1 MKKSLFAMFVLCL
14 VLGLWA
20 CAAAP
25 KQPTSTVTLPP
36 ISTTASCP
44 PKPVEPVPSTTVSKP
59 GKLEMQ
65 LQGDLEITLEY
76 GESYV
81 EPGVVALYY
90 HPSSPER
97 GELVE
102 VTITNTMDPAKLG
115 TYQIIYLAVS
125 GNLSILRERTV
136 HIVDT
141 VAPQIQLVTDPEH
154 FTAFGQPYEEE
165 GFTATDNY
173 DGDITHL
180 VESREENGV
189 VIYTVTDSSGNRA
202 EAVRPVV
209 YDHRKAPLITL
220 EGSAACTV
228 QAGTCFIEPGYSAID
243 DADGDVTQQ
252 VTVTGEVD
260 FYTAGTYILTYSV
273 TDSHGNTASVQRT
286 VTVEPIRQPDRV
298 EPGGKVIYLTF
309 DDGPSQHTE
318 RLLAI
323 LEKYNAKATFFV
335 CKTGYISLLPKIAEG
350 GHSIGVHSVT
360 HRYSQIY
367 ASKEAY
373 FKDLYQ
379 MQDIIYDYTG
389 IRTTL
394 IRFPGGSSNTVSAN
408 YCKGIM
414 TELVKSVKDQGFQYF
429 DWSVTSGD
437 AGGTTSTEKV
447 YQNVINGCSGKR
459 RPVVLQHDIKGFS
472 VDAVEKIIIW
482 GLQNGYTFQ
491 ALTPES
497 PNCHH
502 GINN

>member
-1 MKKSLFAMFVLCL
+1 MKKTLFAFLILLTVLCF
-14 VLGLWA
+14 GA
-20 CAAAP
+20 CTEAAD
-25 KQPTSTVTLPP
+25 TSGSSGTLPSLP
-36 ISTTASCP
+36 PTTSRPLA
-44 PKPVEPVPSTTVSKP
+44 PVPIPTTTVRDP
-59 GKLEMQ
+59 GKLQMQ
-65 LQGDLEITLEY
+65 LQGDLEITLEF
-76 GESYV
+76 GAPYV
-81 EPGVVALYY
+81 EPGVSAFYY
-90 HPSSPER
+90 SPHSPEK
-97 GELVE
+97 GEQVE

-115 TYQIIYLAVS
+115 SYKIVYLAVS
-125 GNLSILRERTV
+125 GNLNIVRERTV

-141 VAPQIQLVTDPEH
+141 TPPQIQLITDPEH
-154 FTAFGQPYEEE
+154 FTVPGQPYQEE

-180 VESREENGV
+180 VESREENGT

-209 YDHRKAPLITL
+209 YDDRKAPLITL
-220 EGSAACTV
+220 TGGTELTI
-228 QAGTCFIEPGYSAID
+228 QAGTYFADPGYTAFD
-243 DADGDVTQQ
+243 DADGDLTAN

-260 FYTAGTYILTYSV
+260 FFTADTYVLTYTV
-273 TDSHGNTASVQRT
+273 TDSHGNTTTVKRT

-318 RLLAI
+318 RLLAV
-323 LEKYNAKATFFV
+323 LDKYNAKATFFV
-335 CKTGYISLLPKIAEG
+335 VKTNYLHLLPKIAEG

-447 YQNVINGCSGKR
+447 YQNVINGCKNKR